1 MTALPTKK
9 LEAWRYTDL
18 RALERLSFGAVPA
31 AALPALPEFAGPIVV
46 FANGRMSAPL
56 AAPLGDG
63 REFAPVQEHGPQ
75 SLAHINAEQAQDGL
89 SLSVPAGIDGGA
101 LLMLSHNAGETP
113 FAAHPRHRVTLGDNA
128 RLTLIELVKGEG
140 VYWHNPVAD
149 IALHGGAV
157 LTHIRLQQESTA
169 AFNTTL
175 IRANVAAGAA
185 YEHFTATI
193 GAKLSRTEL
202 HVSLLGEGA
211 RADLNA
217 AQLLRGEQHGDF
229 TAVVR
234 HAAPNC
240 ASRQTV
246 KSVLADDAHG
256 VFQGRIEVAKG
267 AQKTDGYQ
275 MSRALLL
282 SERATMDIKPE
293 LEIFADDVK
302 CSHGATI
309 GALDAEQLFYLRS
322 RGINEPEAR
331 AMLIHAFLEEAFA
344 PVTDEAAHKLLI
356 EAIGTWWTT
365 P

>member
-18 RALERLSFGAVPA
+18 RALERLSFGEVPA
-31 AALPALPEFAGPIVV
+31 AAVPDLPAFAGPRVV
-46 FANGRMSAPL
+46 FANGRMSQAL
-56 AAPLGDG
+56 SARLDHAQD
-63 REFAPVQEHGPQ
+63 FAPVQEHGPQ

-89 SLSVPAGIDGGA
+89 TLSVPAGVDAGA
-101 LLMLSHNAGETP
+101 LLMVSYNAGEMP
-113 FAAHPRHRVTLGDNA
+113 FAAHLRHRITLGANA
-128 RLTLIELVKGEG
+128 RLMLIELVKGDG
-140 VYWHNPVAD
+140 VYWHNPVTD
-149 IALHGGAV
+149 ISLHDGAV
-157 LTHIRLQQESTA
+157 LTHIRLQQESA
-169 AFNTTL
+169 EAFNTTL
-175 IRANVAAGAA
+175 IRANIAAGAG

-202 HVSLLGEGA
+202 HVSLLGEQA
-211 RADLNA
+211 RTDLNA

-246 KSVLADDAHG
+246 KSVLADEAHG
-256 VFQGRIEVAKG
+256 VFQGRVEVAKG

-282 SERATMDIKPE
+282 SDHATMDIKPE

-322 RGINEPEAR
+322 RGIDEPEAR

-344 PVTDEAAHKLLI
+344 PVTDEAAHGLLI
-356 EAIGTWWTT
+356 EAIGKWWTT